1 MSDNHHWRNKVATVW
16 VTYGLPVFL
25 MNTDLEMYFCWRVLI
40 INVKINNLWS
50 AKRTLKKLKKITIII
65 SGSKGS
71 LLTILADCEMTASSS
86 FIYILYCTQQLIA
99 SAA

>member
-1 MSDNHHWRNKVATVW
+1 MVREKN
-16 VTYGLPVFL
+16 F
-25 MNTDLEMYFCWRVLI
+25 
-40 INVKINNLWS
+40 
-50 AKRTLKKLKKITIII
+50 KKLKKITIII